1 MGTMLQLTTTPH
13 HPSPRSLT
21 TTILLS
27 VSTNLTTLN
36 TRRSGVQPFVVG
48 LFHLAWGPQV
58 YLCYSIIA
66 YVRISFLVRLNI
78 FFGLLT
84 YILCSVST
92 SCAPHPR
99 QFPTG
104 FCTLCYSSLSQ
115 AFLHLHYIFKS
126 NQAVNRLKSQYT
138 KIFNENYMKTLKISL
153 VQIYL
158 WFSFFFKNVFYW
170 SIIDLQC
177 VLTSAIQ
184 KSDSRIYICILF
196 YILFHYGLSQ
206 DVEYSSLC
214 CTVGPCWLSILYI
227 IVCICIC

>member
-58 YLCYSIIA
+58 YLCYSIIV

-115 AFLHLHYIFKS
+115 AFLRLHYIFKS
-126 NQAVNRLKSQYT
+126 NQAVNRLKSQST
-138 KIFNENYMKTLKISL
+138 KIFNENYMKTIKISF

-158 WFSFFFKNVFYW
+158 WFSFFFKKFILLKYNWFTMCTNFCYTEKW
-170 SIIDLQC
+170 FMH
-177 VLTSAIQ
+177 
-184 KSDSRIYICILF
+184 IYIYAFFFIFFSIMVYHRMLR
-196 YILFHYGLSQ
+196 I
-206 DVEYSSLC
+206 V
-214 CTVGPCWLSILYI
+214 PCA
-227 IVCICIC
+227 VQ